1 MWKCRD
7 SVCQSVMWWT
17 RTLTEGVGIE
27 ENVLRGS
34 RGPSHE
40 IERKKDEEVTSTQV
54 SQFQGQKSDFL
65 VRY

>member
-1 MWKCRD
+1 M
-7 SVCQSVMWWT
+7 
-17 RTLTEGVGIE
+17 TEGVGKE

-40 IERKKDEEVTSTQV
+40 IESKKDEEVTSTQV
-54 SQFQGQKSDFL
+54 SQFQGKKSDIL

>member
-1 MWKCRD
+1 
-7 SVCQSVMWWT
+7 MWWT
-17 RTLTEGVGIE
+17 STLTEGVGKE

-34 RGPSHE
+34 RGPSHV
-40 IERKKDEEVTSTQV
+40 IESKKDEEVSSTQD